1 MFRRIHDYK
10 KMNSDWQKALEID
23 PDNSDTYNNIAW
35 NLATTPNPEVRD
47 GKRALA
53 LARKSCDLSDW
64 KDSDAIDTI
73 AAAYA
78 EVGDFKS
85 AVEFENKALALE
97 ESDQAAEKRA
107 RLKLYED
114 HQPYRDTSN

>member
-1 MFRRIHDYK
+1 VFRRIHDYK